1 MDQLR
6 EKVDNHEGRLQ
17 TLERMAAEAS
27 EEQAKTNKSLSHLE
41 SIGKQQ
47 LKATEDLTQA
57 VKDQGQQLLSQT
69 TRNDL
74 QDTELAE
81 LRTQVRGFVRD
92 YLTEIKERAKD
103 AGKTGGKA
111 ATVFGIIYAIFE
123 LWQKF
128 GG

>member
-27 EEQAKTNKSLSHLE
+27 EERAKTNQSLKHLE
-41 SIGKQQ
+41 RLGEQQ
-47 LKATEDLTQA
+47 LEATQHLTQA
-57 VKDQGQQLLSQT
+57 VKDQGQQLLSQN

-81 LRTQVRGFVRD
+81 LRKHSRAFTRE
-92 YLTEIKERAKD
+92 YLTELKERAKD
-103 AGKTGGKA
+103 VGKTGGKGF
-111 ATVFGIIYAIFE
+111 TVLGLLYAVFE